1 MASVDGRRSCL
12 VSSDEVI
19 QHACGPCKDEGETKE
34 AKYLCEICKVHLCFD
49 CRNDHKQFKATKSH
63 SIISAN
69 LTPGQGSSTTKKVFA
84 ILCSCNQKRAVELY
98 CENHV
103 EVICPTCETVKHW
116 NCKTCPI
123 KDSVTKDTE
132 RKMKEL
138 MNKAK
143 SIKTEMENCKKDG
156 EAYREKLESKTE
168 ECRKEITAFRREINM
183 ILDKMEKETVEN
195 LNTSANQQLQT
206 IEKQI
211 KAIATSEQALGTD
224 LDIIES
230 ADKSNK
236 EEVMFSVYAI
246 ISKSISEYENLVK
259 DIRSD
264 MRQPK
269 LEFQKNKKLI
279 DVLKSVEGLCSVEI
293 TRTQAD
299 SFQQENVVLLD
310 MKVKSTKEVNIKL
323 SDDDHDPF
331 ITGCTF
337 LPNGRILLCDYNNIK
352 LKLLDS
358 DMSIKKS
365 LKLTEAPHNVAA
377 FGENEAIITFNSL
390 NKKDLQYIYTHPD
403 LKVGN
408 TIALSKKCFG
418 LQVIN
423 DGIYTA
429 CHNYSGHDEIWRLDR
444 AGNTISKIVLT
455 QASSGWSYYLGLCLA
470 SFCSHVYLSDGN
482 SSRVTCFQ
490 LNGKMVYQFTETELK
505 TPFGIYV
512 DSAGNSLV
520 CCYSSHNVVV
530 ITADGRKH
538 GELLTSKDITYP
550 RCIDYRPDDNTLIV
564 GCANNSKMFFYKL
577 GK

>member
-12 VSSDEVI
+12 ASSDEVI

-63 SIISAN
+63 SIISAH
-69 LTPGQGSSTTKKVFA
+69 LTPGQGSSTTKNVFA

-103 EVICPTCETVKHW
+103 EVICPTCETVKHR

-123 KDSVTKDTE
+123 KDKVTKDTQ
-132 RKMKEL
+132 RKLKEL

-156 EAYREKLESKTE
+156 EANRKKLESKTE

-183 ILDKMEKETVEN
+183 ILDKMEKETLED
-195 LNTSANQQLQT
+195 LNTSANQQLQA

-211 KAIATSEQALGTD
+211 TAIATSKQALDTD

-236 EEVMFSVYAI
+236 DEVMFSAYASI
-246 ISKSISEYENLVK
+246 IKSISEYDKLVK
-259 DIRSD
+259 DIRSG
-264 MRQPK
+264 MQQPK
-269 LEFQKNKKLI
+269 LKFQKNKKLI
-279 DVLKSVEGLCSVEI
+279 DVLKSVEGLGSVEI
-293 TRTQAD
+293 PRAQA
-299 SFQQENVVLLD
+299 SSIQQENVVLLD
-310 MKVKSTKEVNIKL
+310 MKVKSKEEVNIKL
-323 SDDDHDPF
+323 SDDVKDPY
-331 ITGCTF
+331 IMGCTF
-337 LPNGRILLCDYNNIK
+337 LSNGYILFCDLNNIK

-358 DMSIKKS
+358 DMSVKKS
-365 LKLTEAPHNVAA
+365 LKLPEAPFNVAA
-377 FGENEAIITFNSL
+377 IGENEAIITFHST
-390 NKKDLQYIYTHPD
+390 NKMDLQFTYTHPD
-403 LKVGN
+403 LKLGN
-408 TIALSKKCFG
+408 TITLSKKCFG
-418 LQVIN
+418 LHVVE
-423 DGIYTA
+423 DEIYTA
-429 CHNYSGHDEIWRLDR
+429 YHKDSGHDEIWKLDR
-444 AGNTISKIVLT
+444 AGNIMSKIVLT
-455 QASSGWSYYLGLCLA
+455 QSNSDCSYYLGLCLA
-470 SFCSHVYLSDGN
+470 GSSPRVYLTEFVN
-482 SSRVTCFQ
+482 SKVTCFQ
-490 LNGKMVYQFTETELK
+490 LDGKMVYQFSDKVLK
-505 TPFGIYV
+505 YPCGIYV

-520 CCYSSHNVVV
+520 CDNGSHNVVV

-538 GELLTSKDITYP
+538 GELLTSKNISGP

-564 GCANNSKMFFYKL
+564 GCFDSSKLFLYKL